1 MIKEVIY
8 LLYRRKIIKC
18 DCSNYPTF
26 KVSSCPREPQVEPD
40 VPGTTVTP
48 VYGSLYNGEP
58 AMLAIQG
65 TNVDFNIVGPL
76 SGVTA
81 DVTNDS
87 ITVNSPGVYTISFS
101 TNVFV
106 SSVTPGDLRL
116 VYFQL
121 SINGNPDTT
130 KQAGYQTVVSN
141 FIEATTLSRTD
152 QLLLNQGDVIQ
163 VSITTASAEAFYS
176 HSALVV
182 TKIA

>member
-1 MIKEVIY
+1 LSSKKRIFKKGCGDGEGC
-8 LLYRRKIIKC
+8 K
-18 DCSNYPTF
+18 SYPTF
-26 KVSSCPREPQVEPD
+26 KVSSCPLGPPVSQDEPAPIF
-40 VPGTTVTP
+40 TL

-58 AMLAIQG
+58 AMLAITG
-65 TNVDFNIVGPL
+65 TNVDFNIVGPF

-81 DVTNDS
+81 DVTSDS

-101 TNVFV
+101 TDVFV
-106 SSVTPGDLRL
+106 SSVTPGDLRF

-152 QLLLNQGDVIQ
+152 QLMLNQGDVIQ
-163 VSITTASAEAFYS
+163 VFITTASAEAFYS

-182 TKIA
+182 TKVA